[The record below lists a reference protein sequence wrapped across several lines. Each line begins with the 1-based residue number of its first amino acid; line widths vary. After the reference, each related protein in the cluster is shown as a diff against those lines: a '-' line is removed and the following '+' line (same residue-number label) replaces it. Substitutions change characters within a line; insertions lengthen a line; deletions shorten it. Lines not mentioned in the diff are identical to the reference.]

1 MPLGLGRSRSR
12 HRRQFGWA
20 AQQQVQSMSLLVA
33 LLLNLDDQRIRLR
46 DQGLHLRQLQPRGR
60 ADIEA
65 AREDAQGLTLAG
77 RAPLR
82 QAQAFIQLTQAKVSI
97 GHLCDQA

>member
-1 MPLGLGRSRSR
+1 
-12 HRRQFGWA
+12 
-20 AQQQVQSMSLLVA
+20 MSLLVA